1 MVALSR
7 ILVIWPWKIWFGK
20 ASIVKVTGWPRCTL
34 PMSASLTDTHTWM
47 RVRSLA
53 IRKRL
58 GVLRL
63 ETTVWP
69 MFTRRS
75 IMMPLTGDMM
85 VQYSKLTSMSH
96 NVFKIRPPVAVRQCG
111 SMPSQTQRNS
121 GAPPSCYGAASYGHS
136 YLLAPVRH
144 PAVSRQ
150 ARHVEKSSPA
160 PPVVAHRDASPGSG
174 AEDLGGTGPL
184 DTSLDHRLALAPR

>member
-1 MVALSR
+1 
-7 ILVIWPWKIWFGK
+7 
-20 ASIVKVTGWPRCTL
+20 
-34 PMSASLTDTHTWM
+34 
-47 RVRSLA
+47 
-53 IRKRL
+53 
-58 GVLRL
+58 
-63 ETTVWP
+63 
-69 MFTRRS
+69 
-75 IMMPLTGDMM
+75 
-85 VQYSKLTSMSH
+85 MSH

-121 GAPPSCYGAASYGHS
+121 GAPPSGYGAASYGHS
-136 YLLAPVRH
+136 SLLAPVRH

-184 DTSLDHRLALAPR
+184 DTSLDHRSGACAAGSKRRTGISRCWSRGGSRKRCRPCHQLRTGHSISWETGVCSRSGGRKIRWPKRAGKASISRGFSGFALPC

>member
-1 MVALSR
+1 M
-7 ILVIWPWKIWFGK
+7 
-20 ASIVKVTGWPRCTL
+20 CT
-34 PMSASLTDTHTWM
+34 
-47 RVRSLA
+47 
-53 IRKRL
+53 KY
-58 GVLRL
+58 
-63 ETTVWP
+63 
-69 MFTRRS
+69 S
-75 IMMPLTGDMM
+75 IM
-85 VQYSKLTSMSH
+85 YSKLTSMSH

-184 DTSLDHRLALAPR
+184 DTSLDHRLALAPRAQSGVLGYPGAGRVVGRGSAADLATS